1 MQLRWAWYCG
11 LIVLTGCGADM
22 RYNANPL
29 TSQQTWENDLAA
41 CEKAYPDQYKKPVK
55 PRVLCFNRAN
65 EARAAQEGNADLV
78 SAMTTY
84 MLVEAEK
91 YDAGEITPAVYDA
104 SRAAIFAEFNNQM
117 ELRLNSK
124 AVADTAQSQVRAA
137 WAAAMPR
144 TVHCTTLGNS
154 TACH

>member
-1 MQLRWAWYCG
+1 MQLRWAWYWG
-11 LIVLTGCGADM
+11 LIVLSGCSTDM
-22 RYNANPL
+22 HDTNPL
-29 TSQQTWENDLAA
+29 TSQQIWENDLAA
-41 CEKAYPDQYKKPVK
+41 CENAYPDQYKKPVK

-65 EARAAQEGNADLV
+65 EARAAREGNADLV
-78 SAMTTY
+78 RAMTTF

-117 ELRLNSK
+117 ELRLNGQ
-124 AVADTAQSQVRAA
+124 AVADAAPPQARAA

-144 TVHCTTLGNS
+144 TVHCTTFGNS
-154 TACH
+154 TTCN